1 MADATHRFL
10 VLTDGFGG
18 YYLIPMA
25 VLESCRVEVEERE
38 QVQALIDDAD
48 VRGQVLLPNFSGGII
63 TTPGTFRVPPKAGSA
78 DLHSVERPGLIKA

>member
-25 VLESCRVEVEERE
+25 VLESCRVDTEDRE
-38 QVQALIDDAD
+38 YVQALVDDAD

-63 TTPGTFRVPPKAGSA
+63 TVPGTFRVPPKTGSV
-78 DLHSVERPGLIKA
+78 DLQSVERTGLIMP